1 LPAVAAPRLQ
11 AREGAD
17 VLTYTGSDQSMNRL
31 RAALEAFLRPD
42 QILDRPIDRAAY
54 ASDASFYR
62 LVPQAVVRPRSLDDI
77 RALFAFGRKQR
88 IPLTFRAAGTSLS
101 GQAITEGILVDIS
114 RHWRAIQPLDGGR
127 RVRVQPGAIGGHV
140 NRTLAPLE
148 ARIGPDPASI
158 DACMMGG
165 ILANNSSGMCC
176 GVAQNSYH
184 TLESLVFVLP
194 SGTTIDTADPEAATA
209 FERAEPQLAAGLR
222 SLRDRVRANRALAA
236 RIRTKYLAKNTTG
249 YSLNALI
256 DFDEPIDIIRHLL
269 IGSEGTLAFIAEAV
283 LRTVPELPVRYTGLL
298 LFPDIAAAC
307 RAVRPLADAGAA
319 ALEVMDRA
327 ALRSV
332 AHVPGVPASLTSAGP
347 DVAGL
352 LVEFQEQL
360 GTPIEAIASRAAAV
374 IERMDLYEPARFSA
388 DAVERALLWRVRKGM
403 FPSVGA
409 VRPRGTTVLTEDI
422 AVPIDALAP
431 AVTDLRRIFHRHA
444 YDDAIVFGHAK
455 DGNLHF
461 VLSQSFNDAA
471 AIDQYARLMDDVV
484 EMVVGTYD
492 GALKAE
498 HGTGRNMAP
507 FVEAEWG
514 ADGYAIM
521 KEVKALIDPDQ
532 ILNPG
537 VILNDDPRIHLK
549 DIKPLPQV
557 EEEVD
562 RCIECG
568 FCESYCPS
576 RDLTL
581 TPRQR
586 IMIRREMER
595 PGADRASLA
604 AAFEYDGLQT
614 CAVDGLCQLACPV
627 RIDTGALT
635 KKLRQRSQP
644 AGAEVAARWTARHFG
659 AASSLARVGLRIAGR
674 LPSALVARAGLEPP
688 LPRPASGVPQT
699 NGHAA
704 DAIYFPG
711 CVSRILGPL
720 PDEDSSS
727 SVAAAFV
734 EVARRAGL
742 RLAIPPDAA
751 NHCCGMPY
759 SSKGLSEAHA
769 IAANRTIEFLWN
781 ASDNGRVPL
790 VTDTSPCTYSL
801 ASTDALGPENRDRRS
816 RLRIVDGLEYFAT
829 EVLPRLSLTRQP
841 GVVTVHSVCSLVKL
855 GRTDHLMA
863 IASACSESV
872 FVPASTGCCGFAGDR
887 GWLVP
892 ELTASATRDMA
903 EELRGREIRG
913 HYSSSRTCEIG
924 MSRATGRPYRSWI
937 YLLEEASRSSL

>member
-1 LPAVAAPRLQ
+1 
-11 AREGAD
+11 
-17 VLTYTGSDQSMNRL
+17 MNSL
-31 RAALEAFLRPD
+31 RAELEAFLRPD

-62 LVPQAVVRPRSLDDI
+62 LVPRVVVRPGSLDEI
-77 RALFAFGRKQR
+77 RRLFAFSKQQR

-101 GQAITEGILVDIS
+101 GQAITDGILVDIS
-114 RHWRAIQPLDGGR
+114 RYWRTIQPLDGGV

-140 NRTLAPLE
+140 NRALAPLS

-158 DACMMGG
+158 DACMIGG

-184 TLESLVFVLP
+184 TLESLVLVLP
-194 SGTTIDTADPEAATA
+194 SGTTIDTANSEAAA
-209 FERAEPQLAAGLR
+209 MLERSEPQLAAGLR
-222 SLRDRVRANRALAA
+222 SLRDRVRANSELAA
-236 RIRTKYLAKNTTG
+236 RIRRKYLTKNTTG

-256 DFDEPIDIIRHLL
+256 DFDEPIDILRHLL

-332 AHVPGVPASLTSAGP
+332 AHVPGVPPSLASAGP
-347 DVAGL
+347 DVAGML
-352 LVEFQEQL
+352 IEFQEQL
-360 GTPIEAIASRAAAV
+360 GTSIESIASRAAAV
-374 IERMDLYEPARFSA
+374 TAPMDLYEPARFTA
-388 DAVERALLWRVRKGM
+388 DVVERALLWRVRKGM

-431 AVTDLRRIFHRHA
+431 AVTDLRRIFHTHG

-471 AIDQYARLMDDVV
+471 AIEQYARLMDDVV

-507 FVEAEWG
+507 FVETEWG
-514 ADGYAIM
+514 SDAYVIM
-521 KEVKALIDPDQ
+521 KELKALIDPEQ
-532 ILNPG
+532 LLNPG
-537 VILNDDPRIHLK
+537 VILNSDPRIHLK
-549 DIKPLPQV
+549 DIKPLPLV

-568 FCESYCPS
+568 FCESHCPS

-595 PGADRASLA
+595 PGADRAALA

-627 RIDTGALT
+627 RIDTGQLT

-644 AGAEVAARWTARHFG
+644 AWAEGIARWTARHFG
-659 AASSLARVGLRIAGR
+659 LGSWLARTGLEIAGH
-674 LPSALVARAGLEPP
+674 LPVSVVARAGLIAP
-688 LPRPASGVPQT
+688 LPRPATEVPRT
-699 NGHAA
+699 DVRTA

-720 PDEDSSS
+720 PGEDSSP
-727 SVAAAFV
+727 SVAATFV
-734 EVARRAGL
+734 DVASRAGL
-742 RLAIPPDAA
+742 TLAIPSDVSD
-751 NHCCGMPY
+751 HCCGMPY
-759 SSKGLSEAHA
+759 SSKGLSQAHA
-769 IAANRTIEFLWN
+769 VAANRTIEMLWT
-781 ASDNGRVPL
+781 ASQAGKLPI

-801 ASTDALGPENRDRRS
+801 ASGDGLTPENRDRRA
-816 RLRIVDGLEYFAT
+816 RLRILDGLEYFAT
-829 EVLPRLSLTRQP
+829 EVVPRLRLVRQP
-841 GVVTVHSVCSLVKL
+841 GVVSVHPVCSLVKL
-855 GRTDHLMA
+855 GQADHLTA
-863 IASACSESV
+863 IAAACSESV
-872 FVPASTGCCGFAGDR
+872 FVPLSTGCCGFAGDR

-892 ELTASATRDMA
+892 ELTASATRAMA
-903 EELRGREIRG
+903 EEVRSREIRG

-937 YLLEEASRSSL
+937 YLLEEASCPSPLQEARSFETGG

>member
-1 LPAVAAPRLQ
+1 M
-11 AREGAD
+11 
-17 VLTYTGSDQSMNRL
+17 TTL
-31 RAALEAFLRPD
+31 RAELAAFLRPD

-62 LVPQAVVRPRSLDDI
+62 LVPQVVVRPGSLDDI
-77 RALFAFGRKQR
+77 RELFALSRRQR

-101 GQAITEGILVDIS
+101 GQAITDGILVDIS
-114 RHWRAIQPLDGGR
+114 RYWRAIQPLDDGR

-140 NRTLAPLE
+140 NRALAPLE

-158 DACMMGG
+158 DAAMMGG

-176 GVAQNSYH
+176 GVVQNSYH
-184 TLESLVFVLP
+184 TLYSLLFVLP
-194 SGTTIDTADPEAATA
+194 SGTTIDTADPEAAATL
-209 FERAEPQLAAGLR
+209 ECAEPRLATGLR
-222 SLRDRVRANRALAA
+222 SLRDRVRSNSDLAA
-236 RIRTKYLAKNTTG
+236 RIRRKYRAKNTTG

-256 DFDEPIDIIRHLL
+256 DFDEPIDILRHLL

-283 LRTVPELPVRYTGLL
+283 LKTVPELPVRYTGLL

-332 AHVPGVPASLTSAGP
+332 AHVPGVPESLASAGP

-360 GTPIEAIASRAAAV
+360 GTSIEAIASRAAAV
-374 IERMDLYEPARFSA
+374 TASMDLYEPARFTA
-388 DAVERALLWRVRKGM
+388 EAVERALLWRVRKGM

-431 AVTDLRRIFHRHA
+431 AVTDLRRIFHTHG

-471 AIDQYARLMDDVV
+471 AIEQYARLMDDVV

-507 FVEAEWG
+507 FVETEWG
-514 ADGYAIM
+514 PDAYAIM
-521 KEVKALIDPDQ
+521 KELKALVDPDQ
-532 ILNPG
+532 LLNPG
-537 VILNDDPRIHLK
+537 VILNSDPRIHLK
-549 DIKPLPQV
+549 DIKSLPQV

-595 PGADRASLA
+595 PGADRAALV

-627 RIDTGALT
+627 RIDTGQLT

-644 AGAEVAARWTARHFG
+644 AWAEGIAGWTAQHFG
-659 AASSLARVGLRIAGR
+659 LGSSLARTGLRVAGH
-674 LPSALVARAGLEPP
+674 LPASVVARAGLTGP
-688 LPRPASGVPQT
+688 LPHAAGDLPRTNAST
-699 NGHAA
+699 A

-720 PDEDSSS
+720 PGEESSM
-727 SVAAAFV
+727 SVAATFV
-734 EVARRAGL
+734 EVAARAGL
-742 RLAIPPDAA
+742 TLAIPPDASS
-751 NHCCGMPY
+751 HCCGMPY
-759 SSKGLSEAHA
+759 SSKGLNAAHA
-769 IAANRTIEFLWN
+769 IAANRTIEWLWS
-781 ASDNGRVPL
+781 ASKDGRLPI

-801 ASTDALGPENRDRRS
+801 TSGDGLTPENRDRRA

-829 EVLPRLSLTRQP
+829 HVLPQLSIVQQP
-841 GVVTVHSVCSLVKL
+841 GVVTVHPVCSLVKL

-863 IASACSESV
+863 IAAACSESV
-872 FVPASTGCCGFAGDR
+872 FVPVSTGCCGFAGDR

-892 ELTASATRDMA
+892 ELTASATHGMA
-903 EELRGREIRG
+903 EEVRSRELRGQ
-913 HYSSSRTCEIG
+913 YSSSRTCEIG

-937 YLLEEASRSSL
+937 YLLELASRS

>member
-1 LPAVAAPRLQ
+1 
-11 AREGAD
+11 
-17 VLTYTGSDQSMNRL
+17 MNSL
-31 RAALEAFLRPD
+31 RAELEAFLRPD

-62 LVPQAVVRPRSLDDI
+62 LVPQAVVRPGSLDDV
-77 RALFAFGRKQR
+77 RKLFALSRRQR

-101 GQAITEGILVDIS
+101 GQAITDGILVDIS
-114 RHWRAIQPLDGGR
+114 RFWRAIQPLDGGV

-140 NRTLAPLE
+140 NRALAPLS

-158 DACMMGG
+158 DACMIGG

-176 GVAQNSYH
+176 GVTQNSYH

-194 SGTTIDTADPEAATA
+194 SGTTIDTSDPEAARTL
-209 FERAEPQLAAGLR
+209 ERAESQLVAGLR
-222 SLRDRVRANRALAA
+222 SLRDRVRANGELAA
-236 RIRTKYLAKNTTG
+236 RIRRKYLTKNTTG

-256 DFDEPIDIIRHLL
+256 DFDEPIDILRQLL

-332 AHVPGVPASLTSAGP
+332 AHVPGVPPSLASAGP
-347 DVAGL
+347 GVAGL

-360 GTPIEAIASRAAAV
+360 GTSIGPIAARAAAV
-374 IERMDLYEPARFSA
+374 TAPMQLYESARFSA
-388 DAVERALLWRVRKGM
+388 DEVERALLWRVRKGM

-431 AVTDLRRIFHRHA
+431 AVTDLRRIFHKHG

-461 VLSQSFNDAA
+461 VLSQSLNDAA

-514 ADGYAIM
+514 ADAYAIM
-521 KEVKALIDPDQ
+521 KELKALIDPAQ
-532 ILNPG
+532 LLNPG
-537 VILNDDPRIHLK
+537 VILNNDPRIHLK
-549 DIKPLPQV
+549 DIKPLPQI

-595 PGADRASLA
+595 PGADRAALA
-604 AAFEYDGLQT
+604 AAFEYDGVQT

-627 RIDTGALT
+627 RIDTGQLT

-644 AGAEVAARWTARHFG
+644 AWAAGVASWTARHFG
-659 AASSLARVGLRIAGR
+659 LGSSLARVGLRIAGQ
-674 LPSALVARAGLEPP
+674 LPASVVARAGLIAP
-688 LPRPASGVPQT
+688 LPRTAGEMPQT
-699 NGHAA
+699 ETRAA
-704 DAIYFPG
+704 DAVYFPG

-720 PDEDSSS
+720 PGEDSSQ
-727 SVAAAFV
+727 SVAATFV
-734 EVARRAGL
+734 EVAARAGL
-742 RLAIPPDAA
+742 KLAIPPDVSD
-751 NHCCGMPY
+751 HCCGMPY
-759 SSKGLSEAHA
+759 SSKGLGEAHA
-769 IAANRTIEFLWN
+769 IAANRTIELLWS
-781 ASDNGRVPL
+781 ASQEGKLPI

-801 ASTDALGPENRDRRS
+801 ASGDGLTPQNRDRRA

-829 EVLPRLSLTRQP
+829 DVLARLRIVRQP
-841 GVVTVHSVCSLVKL
+841 GVVTVHPVCSLIKL
-855 GRTDHLMA
+855 GRADHLTA
-863 IASACSESV
+863 IAAACSESV
-872 FVPASTGCCGFAGDR
+872 FVPVSTGCCGFAGDR

-892 ELTASATRDMA
+892 ELTASATRAMA
-903 EELRGREIRG
+903 EEVRGREIRG

-937 YLLEEASRSSL
+937 YLLEEATRSAPRQEARRL